1 VKLSVDAT
9 SPTVVV
15 VDYGMGNLR
24 SAQKGLEK
32 AGIKAVITSDPV
44 VVQSADAVVLPGVG
58 AFQDCMNNL
67 TEAGLVAP
75 VMGAIEQGKPF
86 LGICVGMQL
95 LMTISE
101 EFGVHRGLDVIPGR
115 VVRFDPDTRLKVP
128 HMGWNRVHYSG
139 DNRLFKGIEDGSF
152 FYFVHSYYVAPE
164 DGSVVCGWT
173 DYGERFC
180 SAIARGNLFAT
191 QFHPE
196 KSHNHGLKVLQNFGS
211 IVSECSELRNKED

>member
-1 VKLSVDAT
+1 VNRFVDT
-9 SPTVVV
+9 NSPAVVV

-32 AGIKAVITSDPV
+32 AGVNAVITSDPAT
-44 VVQSADAVVLPGVG
+44 VQGADAVVLPGVG
-58 AFQDCMNNL
+58 AFQDCMANL
-67 TEAGLVAP
+67 TSAGLVAP
-75 VMGAIEQGKPF
+75 VLEAIEQEKPF
-86 LGICVGMQL
+86 LGICIGMQL

-115 VVRFDPDTRLKVP
+115 VLRFDPDTRLKVP

-139 DNRLFKGIEDGSF
+139 DNRLFEGIEDGSF

-180 SAIARGNLFAT
+180 SAIARDNLFAT

-196 KSHNHGLKVLQNFGS
+196 KSHNHGLKVLENFGR
-211 IVSECSELRNKED
+211 IVRECS

>member
-1 VKLSVDAT
+1 MNLSVHAK

-32 AGIKAVITSDPV
+32 AGVKAVITSDPAA
-44 VVQSADAVVLPGVG
+44 VQSADAVVLPGVG
-58 AFQDCMNNL
+58 AFQDCMANL
-67 TEAGLVAP
+67 TSAGLVAP
-75 VMGAIEQGKPF
+75 VLEAIEQEKPF
-86 LGICVGMQL
+86 LGICIGMQL

-101 EFGVHRGLDVIPGR
+101 EFGVHRGLDIIPGR

-139 DNRLFKGIEDGSF
+139 DSRLFEGIEDGSF

-180 SAIARGNLFAT
+180 SAIARDNLFAT

-196 KSHNHGLKVLQNFGS
+196 KSHNHGLKVLQNFGR
-211 IVSECSELRNKED
+211 IVSECS

>member
-1 VKLSVDAT
+1 VSASAGGG

-32 AGIKAVITSDPV
+32 AGVNAVVTSDQAAV
-44 VVQSADAVVLPGVG
+44 HSADAVVLPGVG
-58 AFQDCMNNL
+58 AFRDCMANL

-86 LGICVGMQL
+86 LGICLGMQL

-115 VVRFDPDTRLKVP
+115 VVRFDPEAGLKVP

-139 DNRLFKGIEDGSF
+139 DNKLFEGIPDGSF
-152 FYFVHSYYVAPE
+152 FYFVHSYYVVPE
-164 DGSVVCGWT
+164 DDSVVCGWT

-180 SAIARGNLFAT
+180 SAITRDNLFAT

-196 KSHNHGLKVLQNFGS
+196 KSHNHGLKILENFGR
-211 IVSECSELRNKED
+211 IVVES